1 MVPHDVL
8 RTLCHRY
15 SVLYFTVQLLYDT
28 ENKDGERDPAVL
40 QSLKE
45 LKQLA
50 EQMSSK
56 LSELESLL
64 IQ

>member
-8 RTLCHRY
+8 RTLCRRY

-28 ENKDGERDPAVL
+28 ESKDTKCDPSVL
-40 QSLKE
+40 QNLKE

-50 EQMSSK
+50 EQMSNK
-56 LSELESLL
+56 LSELKSLL

>member
-15 SVLYFTVQLLYDT
+15 SVFYFTVQLLQDA
-28 ENKDGERDPAVL
+28 ESKDAECDPSVL
-40 QSLKE
+40 QNLKE

-50 EQMSSK
+50 EQMSNK